1 MEFVTNRG
9 CIDGLCS
16 DGLGEEFNGD
26 FGLQYEEDST
36 NDQYSSED
44 NYWRK
49 SKKHNRYL
57 KTIISFSAS

>member
-9 CIDGLCS
+9 CIDGHCS

-36 NDQYSSED
+36 NDPHSREH
-44 NYWRK
+44 WRK
-49 SKKHNRYL
+49 NKKHNRYL
-57 KTIISFSAS
+57 KTIILWLAPY